1 MGGQVASVATVTVRA
16 APAKTGSGAAVARQ
30 SAARAIAMATK
41 RDLFM
46 PSSY

>member
-16 APAKTGSGAAVARQ
+16 APAKAESGTAVARQ
-30 SAARAIAMATK
+30 SAARASAMAAT